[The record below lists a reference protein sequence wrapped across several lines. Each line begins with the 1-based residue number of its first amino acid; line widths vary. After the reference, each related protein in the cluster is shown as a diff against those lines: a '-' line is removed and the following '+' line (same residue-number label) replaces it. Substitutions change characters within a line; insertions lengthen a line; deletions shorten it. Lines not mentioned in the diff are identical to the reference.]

1 MAILITLKMV
11 DDALADHRKRKSYE
25 IIDSRVPGLTLRVKP
40 SDCRWS
46 VRSRLWN
53 PTTKKTEQRRWD
65 LGRVVDGRDESPVG
79 ADAITLS
86 TARRWAMQVRDMCR
100 EEKDPSRLVAYMKD
114 GQDGVKVHEAQ
125 VTRAKEPPSITW
137 DAAKNL
143 FLDEVLRTRRKD
155 THRDYKIKLGAAEL
169 TQRFDGRL
177 VSQITDVEA
186 ATAYAEIFKRAEPM
200 GDGCLRVMKRF
211 WNWMGDASRVSITG
225 VAINLDKV
233 QPLPRTLSEDG
244 DPNRQFDPKRDLR
257 KKSPPEIEL
266 GRALAIARSD
276 ALPDWASY
284 GLQLLLASAQRRRQV
299 IGASRFRFIDYPETP
314 NEVAWFIPAFWRK
327 TRKEGTER
335 AHLVP
340 IMGWG
345 AEAVRKLDRLCD
357 FEGSA
362 GWLFPALKGD
372 GEGHQ
377 EINGFNKIL
386 DSLPGVNWSP
396 HGVRYAFTDYGERD
410 LGFSRATSESKIIL
424 DHTEGVEPNNVTGRF
439 YRSDPA
445 IARKRE
451 MMQLWVDWLDKWA
464 SIAVEDD
471 PRLLDRDWLRAEIFK
486 ARNGEERFA
495 RRVAM
500 RSAKGTPLWGDKA
513 ADRA

>member
-1 MAILITLKMV
+1 MRPV
-11 DDALADHRKRKSYE
+11 SLAPKNRLRLPGRRRKK
-25 IIDSRVPGLTLRVKP
+25 
-40 SDCRWS
+40 
-46 VRSRLWN
+46 
-53 PTTKKTEQRRWD
+53 
-65 LGRVVDGRDESPVG
+65 
-79 ADAITLS
+79 
-86 TARRWAMQVRDMCR
+86 
-100 EEKDPSRLVAYMKD
+100 
-114 GQDGVKVHEAQ
+114 
-125 VTRAKEPPSITW
+125 
-137 DAAKNL
+137 L

-169 TQRFDGRL
+169 TQRFTSRL

-225 VAINLDKV
+225 VTINLDKV

-244 DPNRQFDPKRDLR
+244 DPNRQFDPKRDLK

-266 GRALAIARSD
+266 GRALAIARSG

-299 IGASRFRFIDYPETP
+299 IGASRFRFKDYEETP

-340 IMGWG
+340 VMGWG

-362 GWLFPALKGD
+362 GWLFPALKGN
-372 GEGHQ
+372 GEATLYP
-377 EINGFNKIL
+377 IA
-386 DSLPGVNWSP
+386 LPW
-396 HGVRYAFTDYGERD
+396 
-410 LGFSRATSESKIIL
+410 
-424 DHTEGVEPNNVTGRF
+424 
-439 YRSDPA
+439 
-445 IARKRE
+445 
-451 MMQLWVDWLDKWA
+451 
-464 SIAVEDD
+464 
-471 PRLLDRDWLRAEIFK
+471 K
-486 ARNGEERFA
+486 ARSTFETNERSPA
-495 RRVAM
+495 DAHAASRLRRKLVCEI
-500 RSAKGTPLWGDKA
+500 RSTIVTA
-513 ADRA
+513 AAPSQLMELGRG

>member
-1 MAILITLKMV
+1 M
-11 DDALADHRKRKSYE
+11 
-25 IIDSRVPGLTLRVKP
+25 
-40 SDCRWS
+40 
-46 VRSRLWN
+46 
-53 PTTKKTEQRRWD
+53 
-65 LGRVVDGRDESPVG
+65 
-79 ADAITLS
+79 
-86 TARRWAMQVRDMCR
+86 
-100 EEKDPSRLVAYMKD
+100 
-114 GQDGVKVHEAQ
+114 
-125 VTRAKEPPSITW
+125 
-137 DAAKNL
+137 
-143 FLDEVLRTRRKD
+143 
-155 THRDYKIKLGAAEL
+155 
-169 TQRFDGRL
+169 
-177 VSQITDVEA
+177 
-186 ATAYAEIFKRAEPM
+186 
-200 GDGCLRVMKRF
+200 
-211 WNWMGDASRVSITG
+211 
-225 VAINLDKV
+225 
-233 QPLPRTLSEDG
+233 
-244 DPNRQFDPKRDLR
+244 
-257 KKSPPEIEL
+257 
-266 GRALAIARSD
+266 AIARSG

-299 IGASRFRFIDYPETP
+299 IGASRFRFKDYEETP

-340 IMGWG
+340 VMGWG

-362 GWLFPALKGD
+362 GWLFPALKGNV
-372 GEGHQ
+372 EGHQ

-464 SIAVEDD
+464 SIAIEED

-486 ARNGEERFA
+486 ARNGEERFV
-495 RRVAM
+495 RRVAV
-500 RSAKGTPLWGDKA
+500 RSAKGIPLWGDKA
-513 ADRA
+513 AG

>member
-1 MAILITLKMV
+1 
-11 DDALADHRKRKSYE
+11 
-25 IIDSRVPGLTLRVKP
+25 
-40 SDCRWS
+40 
-46 VRSRLWN
+46 
-53 PTTKKTEQRRWD
+53 
-65 LGRVVDGRDESPVG
+65 
-79 ADAITLS
+79 
-86 TARRWAMQVRDMCR
+86 
-100 EEKDPSRLVAYMKD
+100 
-114 GQDGVKVHEAQ
+114 
-125 VTRAKEPPSITW
+125 
-137 DAAKNL
+137 
-143 FLDEVLRTRRKD
+143 
-155 THRDYKIKLGAAEL
+155 
-169 TQRFDGRL
+169 
-177 VSQITDVEA
+177 
-186 ATAYAEIFKRAEPM
+186 
-200 GDGCLRVMKRF
+200 
-211 WNWMGDASRVSITG
+211 
-225 VAINLDKV
+225 
-233 QPLPRTLSEDG
+233 LSEDG
-244 DPNRQFDPKRDLR
+244 DPNRQFDPKRDLK

-266 GRALAIARSD
+266 GRALAIARSG

-299 IGASRFRFIDYPETP
+299 IGASRFRFKDYEETP
-314 NEVAWFIPAFWRK
+314 TEVAWFIPAFWRK

-340 IMGWG
+340 VMGWG

-357 FEGSA
+357 FEGSV
-362 GWLFPALKGD
+362 GWLFPALKGN

-396 HGVRYAFTDYGERD
+396 HGGRYAFTDYGERD

-464 SIAVEDD
+464 SIAIEDD

-495 RRVAM
+495 RRVAL
-500 RSAKGTPLWGDKA
+500 RNAKGIPLWGDKTA
-513 ADRA
+513 G

>member
-1 MAILITLKMV
+1 VATLITLEMV
-11 DDALADHRKRKSYE
+11 RDALADHHKRKSYE

-65 LGRVVDGRDESPVG
+65 LGRVVEGRDESAIG
-79 ADAITLS
+79 AGAITLS

-100 EEKDPSRLVAYMKD
+100 EEKDPSRTVAYMKA
-114 GQDGVKVHEAQ
+114 GSDGVKVHEAH
-125 VTRAKEPPSITW
+125 VARAQEPASISW
-137 DAAKNL
+137 EAAKLL
-143 FLDEVLRTRRKD
+143 FLDEVLRTRRKG
-155 THRDYKIKLGAAEL
+155 THRDYRIKLGAAEL
-169 TQRFDGRL
+169 TERFAGRL

-186 ATAYAEIFKRAEPM
+186 AEVYAQIFRRAEPM

-211 WNWMGDASRVSITG
+211 WNWMRDASRVGVTG
-225 VAINLDKV
+225 VTINLDKV
-233 QPLPRTLSEDG
+233 RPLPKTLNEDG
-244 DPNRQFDPKRDLR
+244 DPNRQFDPKRDLE

-266 GRALAIARSD
+266 GRALAIARSGV
-276 ALPDWASY
+276 LPDWASY
-284 GLQLLLASAQRRRQV
+284 GLQLILASAQRRRQV
-299 IGASRFRFIDYPETP
+299 IGANRYRFKDYEETP
-314 NEVAWFIPAFWRK
+314 NEVAWFIPAYWRK

-340 IMGWG
+340 VMGWG

-357 FEGSA
+357 FEASV

-372 GEGHQ
+372 GKGHQ
-377 EINGFNKIL
+377 EINGFNKVL

-396 HGVRYAFTDYGERD
+396 HGVRYGFTDYGERD

-424 DHTEGVEPNNVTGRF
+424 DHTEGVEPNDVTGRF

-451 MMQLWVDWLDKWA
+451 MMQLWINWLDKWA
-464 SIAVEDD
+464 SIAIDDD
-471 PRLLDRDWLRAEIFK
+471 PRLLDKDWLRAEIFK

-495 RRVAM
+495 RRVAS
-500 RSAKGTPLWGDKA
+500 RNAKGVSLWGDKTA
-513 ADRA
+513 G